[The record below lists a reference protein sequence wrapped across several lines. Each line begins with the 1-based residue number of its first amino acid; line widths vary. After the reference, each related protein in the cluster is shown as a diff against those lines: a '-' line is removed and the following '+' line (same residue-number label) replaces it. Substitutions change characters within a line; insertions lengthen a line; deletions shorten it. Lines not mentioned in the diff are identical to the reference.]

1 MIRIYTDWDKVN
13 KNDLFDEV
21 DNVLKKRQILWDRYS
36 RGIDFEHTG
45 DVHYEKDAK
54 DDDTKHLQVLFE
66 KFIVDIAAG
75 YLSGEI
81 SYDVDVS
88 SDVEKRIGNLIFGK
102 QEVTKEYAEELR
114 YIINTLATMNKDA
127 IEEVLL
133 FKQALL
139 YGSTYERIQEDD
151 QNNYK
156 YYNLDAL
163 NTVAIWD
170 NSVVPKLVA
179 VISAFEQKDENNIT
193 TYFYRVYGMH
203 DIVVY
208 SRDNRT
214 KVNDEQVIKTEEM
227 KDHNWGKVPVVV
239 YESDFSILD
248 KCASLISAYET
259 LLNNVRNTYQYNDVD
274 CKMKISGYRPQ
285 NTVMIPNPK
294 YKEGGDQ
301 PKMIINPDRIA
312 EDNYV
317 LGTKTFYVQEGGDAD
332 WLTKPIDAN
341 SVTTMLKY
349 YVDSIFQM
357 CGIPNTADLAF
368 NSGDLNASAIDRKF
382 YVMNIVTAS
391 IREGIEQLIRQRF
404 GMLLERINFKSNKEY
419 LLDNVRITIATNLPS
434 MTDETIDQLM
444 RLNGIVSEETI
455 LEKLGYDYETE
466 RDRKA
471 GAEDEDVAKATKTP
485 RKDDEED
492 KEEEEGDTGG
502 DNDSSDKE
510 SNASNEV

>member
-1 MIRIYTDWDKVN
+1 MIRIYTDFDKVN

-21 DNVLKKRQILWDRYS
+21 DAVLKKRQLLWDRYS
-36 RGIDFEHTG
+36 RGIDFENTG
-45 DVHYEKDAK
+45 DVHYEKDAA
-54 DDDTKHLQVLFE
+54 DNDTKHLQVMFE

-88 SDVEKRIGNLIFGK
+88 SDVEKRIGNRIFGK
-102 QEVTKEYAEELR
+102 MEVTKEYAEELR
-114 YIINTLATMNKDA
+114 YIINTLATTNNDA

-139 YGSTYERIQEDD
+139 YGSTYERILEDI
-151 QNNYK
+151 NNHYR

-179 VISAFEQKDENNIT
+179 VVSAFEQKDENNIT

-203 DIVVY
+203 NITIY

-214 KVNDEQVIKTEEM
+214 KVNGESVIKTEE
-227 KDHNWGKVPVVV
+227 DNEHNWGKVPVIV

-248 KCASLISAYET
+248 KCVSLITAYET

-285 NTVMIPNPK
+285 NTVMIPNPE
-294 YKEGGDQ
+294 YKEGGDK
-301 PKMIINPDRIA
+301 PKMILNPARVE

-317 LGTKTFYVQEGGDAD
+317 LSTKTFYVQEGGDAD
-332 WLTKPIDAN
+332 WLTKPVDAGQ
-341 SVTTMLKY
+341 VTTMLKY

-382 YVMNIVTAS
+382 YVMNIVTAN
-391 IREGIEQLIRQRF
+391 IREGIEQLIRNRF
-404 GMLLERINFKSNKEY
+404 EMLMERINFKAGTNY
-419 LLDNVRITIATNLPS
+419 VLDNVRISIATNLPS

-444 RLNGIVSEETI
+444 RLNGILSEETI

-466 RDRKA
+466 SDRKA
-471 GAEDEDVAKATKTP
+471 GKEDEDVAKTTKTP

-492 KEEEEGDTGG
+492 KEEEEGDSDG
-502 DNDSSDKE
+502 DNDSSEKVRNSSKE
-510 SNASNEV
+510 V